1 MLIAANLVPLLGVVW
16 FGWDVTTVL
25 LAYWLEN
32 GIVGLL
38 NVPKMLL
45 ATGTEQ
51 PLSAVGAA
59 AGIGGRVALTLF
71 FMVHY
76 GIFWVVHGVFV
87 IVFAG
92 GALTVGSADP
102 AGRVLADDGLLLAAA
117 GLLASHAVSFWLNYI
132 GRGEYRNASLGG
144 QMFAPYPRMVVLHL
158 TIVVGGAVLIGMGQP
173 VVLVALLV
181 VFKTVVD
188 LGLHVAERR
197 RQGGRPAPATV

>member
-1 MLIAANLVPLLGVVW
+1 MLIAANLVPLVGVVW

-45 ATGTEQ
+45 AGGKEQ
-51 PLSAVGAA
+51 PLSAVGAV
-59 AGIGGRVALTLF
+59 AGIGGWVALTLF
-71 FMVHY
+71 FVVHY
-76 GIFWVVHGVFV
+76 GIFWLVLGVFV
-87 IVFAG
+87 IVLAG
-92 GALTVGSADP
+92 GA
-102 AGRVLADDGLLLAAA
+102 
-117 GLLASHAVSFWLNYI
+117 LASHAVSFWLNYI

-158 TIVVGGAVLIGMGQP
+158 TIVLGGAVLIGMGQP
-173 VVLVALLV
+173 ILLVALLV
-181 VFKTVVD
+181 VFKTVAD

-197 RQGGRPAPATV
+197 RQGGRQAPATV